1 MTRRRMSTVA
11 FDAGPAKA
19 QPTGV
24 GVYVRELALAL
35 QPRMGDRLR
44 LIGARQDG
52 PLADGAGTTMEGS
65 VHAAWV
71 LRRADHDARAVGARL
86 AHYTNAVAP
95 IRSSVPFVLTI
106 HDLSLIRYPRYHP
119 LPRLGVVPLMAWAA
133 RHAER
138 VITPSR
144 ATADEVARLLH
155 VRERRIDV
163 VELAPVGSSVPTKAE
178 RSTVLRDLDLPDRP
192 FLLSLATIEPRKNI
206 DGLIR
211 GFERLAAKDR
221 DISLALGGGSGWRT
235 AKIER
240 AIAASPAATRIRRL
254 GYVSDLA
261 RAVLLRECAAFV
273 YVSLYEGYGLP
284 VVEAMDAGAPVVT
297 SNLSSMPEAAGGA
310 AVLVDP
316 LDDSS
321 IAEGIRTALR
331 DADDLRQAGLAR
343 AARLGWDR
351 TARETEHV
359 YEAATARWV

>member
-1 MTRRRMSTVA
+1 MTGTRTSPVA

-35 QPRMGDRLR
+35 KPRMAERLR

-52 PLADGAGTTMEGS
+52 PLADGAATTMQGS

-71 LRRADHDARAVGARL
+71 LRRADHDAWGVGARL

-95 IRSSVPFVLTI
+95 IRSSVPFVVTI

-138 VITPSR
+138 VIAPSR

-155 VRERRIDV
+155 VAARRIEV
-163 VELAPVGSSVPTKAE
+163 VELAPVGSSVPSEAE
-178 RSTVLRDLDLPDRP
+178 RATVLRDLDLTDRR
-192 FLLSLATIEPRKNI
+192 FVLSLATIEPRKNI

-211 GFERLAAKDR
+211 GFERVAAKDR
-221 DISLALGGGSGWRT
+221 DISLVLGGGSGWRT
-235 AKIER
+235 ARIER
-240 AIAASPAATRIRRL
+240 AIAASPAADRIRRV

-284 VVEAMDAGAPVVT
+284 VVEAMQSGAPVVT
-297 SNLSSMPEAAGGA
+297 SNVSSMPEAAGGA

-321 IAEGIRTALR
+321 IAEGIRAALR
-331 DADDLRQAGLAR
+331 DANDLREGGLAR
-343 AARLGWDR
+343 AAQLSWGR
-351 TARETEHV
+351 TAHETERV
-359 YEAATARWV
+359 YEAATVRWV

>member
-1 MTRRRMSTVA
+1 MTGARTSPVA

-35 QPRMGDRLR
+35 QPHMGDRLQ

-52 PLADGAGTTMEGS
+52 PLADGAATTMEGS
-65 VHAAWV
+65 VHVVWV
-71 LRRADHDARAVGARL
+71 LRHADRDARGVGASL

-95 IRSSVPFVLTI
+95 LRSSLPFVLTI
-106 HDLSLIRYPRYHP
+106 QDLSLIRYPRYHP
-119 LPRLGVVPLMAWAA
+119 LPRLGVVPVMAWAA
-133 RHAER
+133 RHAQR

-155 VRERRIDV
+155 VAVRRIDV
-163 VELAPVGSSVPTKAE
+163 VELAPVGGSFPTQAE
-178 RSTVLRDLDLPDRP
+178 RATVLRDLDLAGRR

-211 GFERLAAKDR
+211 GFERVAAKDR
-221 DISLALGGGSGWRT
+221 DISLVLGGGSGWRT
-235 AKIER
+235 ATIER
-240 AIAASPAATRIRRL
+240 AIAASPAADRIRRL

-261 RAVLLRECAAFV
+261 RAVLLTECAAFV

-284 VVEAMDAGAPVVT
+284 VVEAMQSGAPVVT
-297 SNLSSMPEAAGGA
+297 SNVSSMPEAAGGA

-331 DADDLRQAGLAR
+331 DADDLREAGLAR
-343 AARLGWDR
+343 AAQLSWER
-351 TARETEHV
+351 TAGETERV